1 VDPIIAQTIDPMYA
15 EIIKVVGGVIASA
28 LGMLFIWIATQVA
41 RKLGYAISAEQEAQL
56 KYFAQQA
63 AKKMEELAAA
73 KIKEQKAAGQTPV
86 PMSPAEQMAGAVET
100 VMQNLPKVTAEK
112 AANAVTAALPELG
125 IGASGPI
132 VVADAK
138 PVVVAAP
145 VVVTNPPG
153 TPA

>member
-1 VDPIIAQTIDPMYA
+1 MDPIIAQTIDPMYA

-28 LGMLFIWIATQVA
+28 LGMLFIWIATQIA
-41 RKLGYAISAEQEAQL
+41 RKIGLSISADQEAQL

-73 KIKEQKAAGQTPV
+73 KLKQTGER
-86 PMSPAEQMAGAVET
+86 MSPSEQMAGAVAS
-100 VMQNLPKVTAEK
+100 VMENLPKKDVQKVES
-112 AANAVTAALPELG
+112 AVTAALPELG

-132 VVADAK
+132 AVADAK

-145 VVVTNPPG
+145 IVVTNPPE